1 MKLFSYTHLLS
12 QQLYFFLMF
21 ISDTEGGGI
30 LSRYVTIQYVLKE
43 KQVLILTLQYLS
55 EKLWKPF

>member
-1 MKLFSYTHLLS
+1 
-12 QQLYFFLMF
+12 MF
-21 ISDTEGGGI
+21 ISDTEGSGI